1 MENKTGQTVLITG
14 ASSGIGYEL
23 ARCFA
28 RDHFEIIM
36 VAHHEKKLREAA
48 EQLQQEFQ
56 HVNIHNLAA
65 DLTRDDAPQKVYAEV
80 QRNGWQVDVLVNNAG
95 FGEYG
100 PFSES
105 DLKKELAMI
114 HLNVIALVH
123 LTKLFLPPILRLQ
136 RGKILQVGSVAS
148 FMPAPLQSV
157 YGATKAFILSF
168 SEALQE
174 ELKETGVTV
183 TVLCPPATDTNFFRV
198 AGAENSK
205 IAQGSLASAEEVA
218 AGGYA
223 ALMKGEAR
231 AVPTFKAKAEVA
243 ASNILPDSVMAAA
256 MHKQSEEVKPKR
268 ASRAKKETTTDGAST
283 PATETPTVPTAAI
296 PAPSTATRKR
306 SSSQTTQTESGT
318 TETAAK
324 TSSRK
329 KKA

>member
-28 RDHFEIIM
+28 RDHYNIIM
-36 VAHHEKKLREAA
+36 VAHYANKLREAA
-48 EQLQQEFQ
+48 ERLQEEFQ
-56 HVNIHNLAA
+56 HVNIHHIAA
-65 DLTRDDAPQKVYAEV
+65 DLSKDNAPEKVFAEV
-80 QRNGWQVDVLVNNAG
+80 QQQGWQLDVLVNNAG

-123 LTKLFLPPILRLQ
+123 LTKLFLPEMLNRKA
-136 RGKILQVGSVAS
+136 GKILQVGSVAS

-174 ELKETGVTV
+174 ELKDTGVTL

-205 IAQGSLASAEEVA
+205 IAQGDLASAEEVA

-231 AVPTFKAKAEVA
+231 AVPTFKAKSEVA
-243 ASNILPDSVMAAA
+243 ASNILPDSVMATA
-256 MHKQSEEVKPKR
+256 MHKQSEEVKPKKT
-268 ASRAKKETTTDGAST
+268 AAKKT
-283 PATETPTVPTAAI
+283 
-296 PAPSTATRKR
+296 STAKTTEVPAATTSAEPVTSTTTRKR
-306 SSSQTTQTESGT
+306 SSTKTASTEPSPNEGA
-318 TETAAK
+318 TEAPAK